1 MNYDAWKSYDPA
13 MEQAGRTG
21 DALDQLISD
30 VSDIWESW
38 GLELSVDTPDLCE
51 SEWSD
56 QVYDYLIDDKD
67 AEYIASLMME
77 AWIED
82 QEGDHG
88 PWEMD
93 EKKYRQMSGLERWAW
108 RIRMLTIKLNEFNR
122 EMKKWKPN
130 ASA

>member
-1 MNYDAWKSYDPA
+1 MSYDNWKSYDPA
-13 MEQAGRTG
+13 MERAGRTG
-21 DALDQLISD
+21 DALDILVSD
-30 VSDIWESW
+30 VSDVWESW
-38 GLELSVDTPDLCE
+38 GLELSIDTPDLCKPK
-51 SEWSD
+51 WSD

-108 RIRMLTIKLNEFNR
+108 RIRMSAIKISDEKR
-122 EMKKWKPN
+122 GD
-130 ASA
+130 S

>member
-1 MNYDAWKSYDPA
+1 MNYDAWKTIDKE
-13 MEQAGRTG
+13 MERAGRTG

-56 QVYDYLIDDKD
+56 RAYDYLIDDKD
-67 AEYIASLMME
+67 AEYIASLMLE
-77 AWIED
+77 TWIEK

-93 EKKYRQMSGLERWAW
+93 GERYREMSGLERWAW
-108 RIRMLTIKLNEFNR
+108 RIRMLTIKLSDFNR
-122 EMKKWKPN
+122 EMKKWN
-130 ASA
+130 ASG